1 LKVGFVDN
9 SPHAIHHTEFT
20 AAQFTAHN
28 SPRTIHRGTNHRA
41 KFTVAQFTAVT
52 IHRRHNSPR
61 KIDRAQ
67 LIAKKSKIPVVE
79 FLILLGDY

>member
-1 LKVGFVDN
+1 MLKPVESWIRRQFTSHN

-28 SPRTIHRGTNHRA
+28 SPRTIHRGTKHRA
-41 KFTVAQFTAVT
+41 KFTVAQFTTVT

-61 KIDRAQ
+61 KIHRAQ
-67 LIAKKSKIPVVE
+67 LIAKK
-79 FLILLGDY
+79 